1 MQIKV
6 RKLTVTETVFLAAT
20 LTAASLTTLEV
31 VPKTIKSIEKQSAM
45 RYAPASYVQAEIKRK
60 KLVDPKDAFSMGFFV
75 GGGVGAFATI
85 KFIAAKING
94 YP

>member
-1 MQIKV
+1 MQKA

-31 VPKTIKSIEKQSAM
+31 VPKTIKSIGKQSAI
-45 RYAPASYVQAEIKRK
+45 VQAEIKRK
-60 KLVDPKDAFSMGFFV
+60 KLIDPRDAFSMGFLV

>member
-1 MQIKV
+1 MQLKA

-31 VPKTIKSIEKQSAM
+31 LPKVIESCRKQSAI
-45 RYAPASYVQAEIKRK
+45 VQAEIKRK
-60 KLVDPKDAFSMGFFV
+60 KLVDPRDAFSMGLIV
-75 GGGVGAFATI
+75 GVGVGALGTI
-85 KFIAAKING
+85 KLIAAKING

>member
-1 MQIKV
+1 M
-6 RKLTVTETVFLAAT
+6 RKLTVPETLFLAAT

-31 VPKTIKSIEKQSAM
+31 IPKVIKSVKKQSAI
-45 RYAPASYVQAEIKRK
+45 VQAEIKKK
-60 KLVDPKDAFSMGFFV
+60 KLVDPREAFSMGFLV
-75 GGGVGAFATI
+75 GGGVGALATI

>member
-1 MQIKV
+1 M
-6 RKLTVTETVFLAAT
+6 RKPTRSEAVFLAVT

-31 VPKTIKSIEKQSAM
+31 IPKVIESCRKQSAV
-45 RYAPASYVQAEIKRK
+45 VQAEIRKK
-60 KLVDPKDAFSMGFFV
+60 KLVDPKDAFSMGFLV
-75 GGGVGAFATI
+75 GGGVGALATI

>member
-1 MQIKV
+1 MQLKV
-6 RKLTVTETVFLAAT
+6 RKITLTETLFLATT

-31 VPKTIKSIEKQSAM
+31 VPKVMKSVRRQSAI
-45 RYAPASYVQAEIKRK
+45 VQAELKRK
-60 KLVDPKDAFSMGFFV
+60 KLVDPRDAFSMGFLV
-75 GGGVGAFATI
+75 GGGVGALATI

>member
-1 MQIKV
+1 M

-20 LTAASLTTLEV
+20 LTSASLTTLEV
-31 VPKTIKSIEKQSAM
+31 APKTIKSIEKQSAL
-45 RYAPASYVQAEIKRK
+45 VQAEIKRK
-60 KLVDPKDAFSMGFFV
+60 KLVDPKDAFSMGFLV

-85 KFIAAKING
+85 KFITAKING

>member
-1 MQIKV
+1 M
-6 RKLTVTETVFLAAT
+6 RKLTVTETIFLAAT

-31 VPKTIKSIEKQSAM
+31 VPKTIKSIEKQSAI
-45 RYAPASYVQAEIKRK
+45 VQAEIKRK
-60 KLVDPKDAFSMGFFV
+60 KLVDPKDAFSMGFLV

>member
-1 MQIKV
+1 MQLKA

-31 VPKTIKSIEKQSAM
+31 IPKVIESCRKQSAI
-45 RYAPASYVQAEIKRK
+45 VQAEIKSK
-60 KLVDPKDAFSMGFFV
+60 KLVDPRDAFSMEFLV
-75 GGGVGAFATI
+75 SGGVGALGTI
-85 KFIAAKING
+85 KLIAAKING

>member
-6 RKLTVTETVFLAAT
+6 RKLTVTETVFLATT

-31 VPKTIKSIEKQSAM
+31 VPKTIKSVGKQSAI
-45 RYAPASYVQAEIKRK
+45 VQAEIKKK
-60 KLVDPKDAFSMGFFV
+60 KLVDPRDAFSMGFLV
-75 GGGVGAFATI
+75 GGGVGALATI

>member
-1 MQIKV
+1 MQLKA

-31 VPKTIKSIEKQSAM
+31 IPKVMESCRKQSAI
-45 RYAPASYVQAEIKRK
+45 VQAEIKSK
-60 KLVDPKDAFSMGFFV
+60 KLVDPRDAFSMGFLV
-75 GGGVGAFATI
+75 GGGVGALGTI
-85 KFIAAKING
+85 KLIAAKING